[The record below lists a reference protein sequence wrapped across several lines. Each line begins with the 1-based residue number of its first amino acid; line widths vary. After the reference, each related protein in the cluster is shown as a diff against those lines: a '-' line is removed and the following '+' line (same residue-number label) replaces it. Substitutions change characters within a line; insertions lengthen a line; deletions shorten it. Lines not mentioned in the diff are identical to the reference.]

1 MYLTSIPYLARS
13 CLYVVPNCSALRLEV
28 FASRIFSTGFHLP
41 QPVVSN
47 HRRSDRLHNVLHLL
61 PDALEG

>member
-28 FASRIFSTGFHLP
+28 FASRISQQVGMDVGRIASSP
-41 QPVVSN
+41 YI
-47 HRRSDRLHNVLHLL
+47 
-61 PDALEG
+61 